1 MYNKVKEIANQFKI
15 NDNGYIGPYPPDP
28 YDDEKQQL
36 DILIEVS
43 GLELVRG
50 KFDFITNTYEV
61 WTIPISVRDYL
72 FYFFNAD
79 LCDFDDEE
87 KNEIIWQLNPINS
100 FSSTVNTLE
109 EALNEIERA
118 ITMTIDF
125 VKEQAIVEDC
135 EYIIDYIDTN
145 GYDFVN
151 AVRKAIE

>member
-1 MYNKVKEIANQFKI
+1 MYNKVKEIAKQFKI
-15 NDNGYIGPYPPDP
+15 NDNGYIGPNPPDP

-36 DILIEVS
+36 DILIKVS
-43 GLELVRG
+43 GLDLVRG
-50 KFDFITNTYEV
+50 DFDFITNTYEV
-61 WTIPISVRDYL
+61 WTIPISIRDYL

-79 LCDFDDEE
+79 LWDFTDQE
-87 KNEIIWQLNPINS
+87 KYEILRQLNPINS
-100 FSSTVNTLE
+100 FSRTVNTLE

-125 VKEQAIVEDC
+125 VKEHAIALDC